1 MKRDMDLVKAI
12 LLDLEKNCD
21 GTIAYQPSK
30 ETVPYAYPGTDAEF
44 EEHCRL
50 IEERGLANTLNSVNA
65 GIFFLSLTWAGH
77 DFLDDS
83 RESKV
88 WQAAKKAAGNLSF
101 GVFTKVLVETAT
113 RYAMSKIEGV

>member
-1 MKRDMDLVKAI
+1 MKRDMDLIKAI

-21 GTIAYQPSK
+21 GTFVYQPTK
-30 ETVPYAYPGTDAEF
+30 ETVPYKYPGTDAEF

-50 IEERGLANTLNSVNA
+50 IEEQGLTRTLNSVSA
-65 GIFFLSLTWAGH
+65 GTFFFSLTWTGH

-88 WQAAKKAAGNLSF
+88 WQAAKKAAGTLSF
-101 GVFTKVLVETAT
+101 GVFTKVLVEIAT
-113 RYAMSKIEGV
+113 RYAMS